1 MIELEALGSLEVS
14 DIKTGL
20 IFNIGSGFT
29 ANQRKE
35 LWKNK
40 ENLLG
45 KIVKYKYFDV
55 SILNGS
61 PSESFRRI
69 SEYWDNYLLH
79 KNIDIKNLKPS
90 DAAMMMVLF
99 KIAREENKHKED
111 NIIDAIAYLVLYNN
125 LIKEEIN
132 ES

>member
-1 MIELEALGSLEVS
+1 MISYAEEQLEY
-14 DIKTGL
+14 IK
-20 IFNIGSGFT
+20 
-29 ANQRKE
+29 QKE
-35 LWKNK
+35 KQNYVDTSTLSKVK
-40 ENLLG
+40 E
-45 KIVKYKYFDV
+45 
-55 SILNGS
+55 ILNGDRLDSYGS
-61 PSESFRRI
+61 PSESFKRI

-125 LIKEEIN
+125 LIKEETD
-132 ES
+132 EP